1 MIIVIVI
8 VEKKTQLDIR
18 NGFVTLNQ
26 TCAWN
31 WTSYGDDAVHILWG
45 GNVPQVKLSYLT
57 CAWSWISYADDALHI
72 LRRVH
77 APEAKW
83 SYLSCAWS
91 WTSYADDALC
101 IMWGVHV
108 PQAKCSFLWWRHK
121 LSRINGKTVHFK
133 EHQHLQWTDNCEL
146 KG

>member
-1 MIIVIVI
+1 M
-8 VEKKTQLDIR
+8 
-18 NGFVTLNQ
+18 
-26 TCAWN
+26 
-31 WTSYGDDAVHILWG
+31 
-45 GNVPQVKLSYLT
+45 PQVKLSYLT

-101 IMWGVHV
+101 IM
-108 PQAKCSFLWWRHK
+108 
-121 LSRINGKTVHFK
+121 
-133 EHQHLQWTDNCEL
+133 
-146 KG
+146 